1 MFKGN
6 IRTIAIAAVFACGFG
21 AQASA
26 QAPKGCIELKS
37 TALVEKEVVDAAGNK
52 ARKMVPADKVIP
64 GTEVTWTVTATNIC
78 QKPAENVTFDNPVPP
93 HMSYVANS
101 ATGPGSDISFSLDGK
116 AFAAPAALTVNEN
129 GATRP
134 ARADEYM
141 HIRWAFKQALQPGA
155 TANASFRAVL
165 N

>member
-1 MFKGN
+1 MFKGK
-6 IRTIAIAAVFACGFG
+6 IRTIVIAALIGSGFAV
-21 AQASA
+21 QAVA
-26 QAPKGCIELKS
+26 QAPRGCIELKS
-37 TALVEKEVVDAAGNK
+37 TALVEKEVVDANGNK
-52 ARKMVPADKVIP
+52 AKKMVPADKVVP
-64 GTEVTWTVTATNIC
+64 GTEVTWTVTASNIC

-116 AFAAPAALTVNEN
+116 AFAAPAGLTVNEN

-134 ARADEYM
+134 ARADEYK
-141 HIRWAFKQALQPGA
+141 HIRWAFKQPLQPGA

>member
-6 IRTIAIAAVFACGFG
+6 IRTIVIAALIGCGSG
-21 AQASA
+21 VQASA
-26 QAPKGCIELKS
+26 QAPRGCIELKS
-37 TALVEKEVVDAAGNK
+37 SALVEKEVVDANGNK
-52 ARKMVPADKVIP
+52 ATKMVPADKVVP
-64 GTEVTWTVTATNIC
+64 GTEVTWTVTASNIC

-101 ATGPGSDISFSLDGK
+101 ATGPGADISFSLDGK
-116 AFAAPAALTVNEN
+116 TFAAPAGLTVNEN
-129 GATRP
+129 GATRA
-134 ARADEYM
+134 ARAGEYK